1 MTARLCRK
9 TNHIVNEFLSG
20 SAAVTRLYL
29 KLENCMYAKEKKKK
43 KNHQQNTET
52 GYYVHFQPELCEVF
66 F

>member
-1 MTARLCRK
+1 
-9 TNHIVNEFLSG
+9 
-20 SAAVTRLYL
+20 
-29 KLENCMYAKEKKKK
+29 MYAKEKKKK